1 MNAMPAD
8 PAADGQAQFSVALAG
23 LVLLAAAFLAWRQ
36 WRDARSRPSDLPPL
50 DRNHFARQDLR
61 RVIGTIVLG
70 FLGVAIAFG
79 GQMPH
84 MVNGQANTKFV
95 QLWAGVAFLI
105 AVLLMLAML
114 DWVSTRLYFKRHRQK
129 LTNEG
134 LSIVEAELR
143 LKLEMQRRRR
153 DQFDGR
159 GPNGFP
165 HPPSEN

>member
-1 MNAMPAD
+1 MPAD
-8 PAADGQAQFSVALAG
+8 PPADASGPISLALAG
-23 LVLLAAAFLAWRQ
+23 LVLVAAAFLAWRQ
-36 WRDARSRPSDLPPL
+36 WRDVRTRPADLPPL

-61 RVIGTIVLG
+61 RVVGTIVLAL
-70 FLGVAIAFG
+70 LGVAIAFG

-84 MVNGQANTKFV
+84 MINGQANTKFI

-105 AVLLMLAML
+105 AALLMLAML
-114 DWVSTRLYFKRHRQK
+114 DWISTRLYFKRHRQR

-143 LKLEMQRRRR
+143 LKLEMQRRRP
-153 DQFDGR
+153 DHFDGR
-159 GPNGFP
+159 GPNGYP